1 MKITRLF
8 MLAIALLLA
17 ACADDGKPDDDGKIA
32 VADWATE
39 MARREQPDTIQDKFE
54 IVTDTDDP
62 TAFDA
67 VIEIAKEQAAA
78 DAAADN

>member
-8 MLAIALLLA
+8 MLASALLLA
-17 ACADDGKPDDDGKIA
+17 ACADDGDKPDDGKIS
-32 VADWATE
+32 VVDWATE

-62 TAFDA
+62 AAFTG

-78 DAAADN
+78 EAAADN